1 MLPYVKGLSENLA
14 KILRRYDIETIHK
27 PSATI
32 KNLLCNKMKDQV
44 HVLDKTG
51 GIYYNNCKRH
61 QEPKND
67 YVGETDR
74 VWRGRQ
80 YEHGVIDHKTANRS
94 ASLNHPEE
102 PKPKRR
108 PSTRSSS
115 RNQQQ
120 KDYAA
125 MHHGSNQKLSLGSTE
140 FSAHLACENHNK
152 DDVESK
158 LLGTEEDWFKRGVK
172 ESIAIRKI
180 KPTLNQDDGRY
191 HLSTMYT
198 KLIRSNHVM
207 TFPRQGTKGA
217 TDRPQPQN

>member
-1 MLPYVKGLSENLA
+1 
-14 KILRRYDIETIHK
+14 
-27 PSATI
+27 
-32 KNLLCNKMKDQV
+32 
-44 HVLDKTG
+44 
-51 GIYYNNCKRH
+51 
-61 QEPKND
+61 
-67 YVGETDR
+67 
-74 VWRGRQ
+74 
-80 YEHGVIDHKTANRS
+80 
-94 ASLNHPEE
+94 
-102 PKPKRR
+102 
-108 PSTRSSS
+108 
-115 RNQQQ
+115 
-120 KDYAA
+120 

-172 ESIAIRKI
+172 EAIAIRKI